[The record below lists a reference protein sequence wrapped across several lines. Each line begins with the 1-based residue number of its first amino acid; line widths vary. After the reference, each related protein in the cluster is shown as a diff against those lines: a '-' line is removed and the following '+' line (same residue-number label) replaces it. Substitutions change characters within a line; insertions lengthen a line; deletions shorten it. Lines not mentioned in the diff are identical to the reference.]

1 MATYIEVVDFEKFK
15 EIHTHKLEAD
25 AKMLPEDDEV
35 VQVDHVHDVFRVVLL
50 QELQDL
56 QLNTG
61 LVVILLL
68 VPPIWPRMPQRIRRW
83 ELRRQ

>member
-1 MATYIEVVDFEKFK
+1 
-15 EIHTHKLEAD
+15 
-25 AKMLPEDDEV
+25 MLPEDDEV

-68 VPPIWPRMPQRIRRW
+68 VLDDLDCDIDARLMVEALEGRSKRALAK
-83 ELRRQ
+83 E